1 MLTMRALGTET
12 AEVVIIQ
19 QLLLSE
25 MCWELGVEV
34 ADPRLAQR
42 GDLLG
47 GGDGQVLA
55 GEGDHTVRL
64 TGVVQ
69 HTRSEVHAPPV
80 RLHLGVTDLEPVDVE
95 PAQDLHEGVEG
106 RRVIAQ
112 ELLRL
117 VVQQLD
123 VLSLLFTS
131 EEILFMTQQF

>member
-1 MLTMRALGTET
+1 MVSFLFMMTVRALVTDAG
-12 AEVVIIQ
+12 EVVVVSQ
-19 QLLLSE
+19 FLQSQL
-25 MCWELGVEV
+25 CRQLGVEV
-34 ADPRLAQR
+34 ADPRLGQR

-80 RLHLGVTDLEPVDVE
+80 RLHLGVTDLEPVDIE

-106 RRVIAQ
+106 RRV
-112 ELLRL
+112 L
-117 VVQQLD
+117 
-123 VLSLLFTS
+123 T
-131 EEILFMTQQF
+131 